1 MQAEKK
7 VFVGIDVSKKT
18 LDIAIGQNGKFQTI
32 DNSPKAIQHFVSS
45 LSQDDVAQVVVESTG
60 GLELPVVRALSDASI
75 PVALI
80 NPARVRHF
88 AKATG
93 LYAKTDRLDARILA
107 EYGKSVKLRSY
118 TPRNEEEI
126 ELSDLGSRRRQLLE
140 MIVAE
145 KNRFQ
150 AMPGLQE
157 AIQKHLSWLLG
168 EVQEIE
174 DKIEALLEGSEEW
187 KEKREILIS
196 CKGVGKV
203 TAFTL
208 LAELPELGTVNR
220 KEIASLVGVA
230 PINQDSGRKRGRRT
244 TFGGRSKVR
253 NVLYMATLSAT
264 RFNPAIRK
272 FYNRLVEKGKK
283 KKVALVAA
291 MRKLLTILNAMIKNK
306 QLWQANPLDI

>member
-7 VFVGIDVSKKT
+7 EFIGIDVSKKT
-18 LDIAIGQNGKFQTI
+18 LDIAIGQNGSFQTI
-32 DNSPKAIQHFVSS
+32 DNEAKAIRYFVSS
-45 LSQDDVAQVVVESTG
+45 LEKENISQVVIESTG
-60 GLELPVVRALSDASI
+60 GLEMPVISSLTNASI

-107 EYGKSVKLRSY
+107 LYGKSVELRAYSPPSEEKL
-118 TPRNEEEI
+118 
-126 ELSDLGSRRRQLLE
+126 ELADLGSRRRQLLE

-150 AMPGLQE
+150 AMPRLQE
-157 AIQKHLSWLLG
+157 FIRKHLNWLKE

-174 DKIEALLEGSEEW
+174 VKIEALLDGSEELS
-187 KEKREILIS
+187 EKREILTS

-208 LAELPELGTVNR
+208 LAELPELGTIDR
-220 KEIASLVGVA
+220 KKIAALVGVA
-230 PINQDSGRKRGRRT
+230 PMNHDSGRKRGRRT
-244 TFGGRSKVR
+244 TYGGRSKVR
-253 NVLYMATLSAT
+253 SVLYMAALSAT

-272 FYNRLVEKGKK
+272 FYNRLIENGKK
-283 KKVALVAA
+283 KMVALVAA

-306 QLWQANPLDI
+306 QPWQDNFA